1 MNTPNSISARLI
13 PILDVFAANFHQEF
27 SQEHRVASPLGAW
40 CLLAFIAANDENP
53 RKEVI
58 DNLGCSTQEAK
69 EILLTLLKDKPE
81 VVSLA
86 VNSWLNPSI
95 AGSSTFSQWVQDVTD
110 IAKPSIRIPDSK
122 ELNEWVDKKSLGLI
136 TEFPVTINP
145 DDFLALFATVVATD
159 ISWKAPF
166 KVISVEEMTEAWS
179 VKNILLENDANNS
192 YVHDDP
198 TYGKF
203 GVHCGTTAEND
214 LNVYSVIAFD
224 ENVSEETTMAI
235 ARSIAGGWY
244 RKVVNT
250 DLPVGDSYNGTLTV
264 TENPKSFTPDDTVQ
278 SYLPA
283 WKTSNKFDLKDS
295 GLGFEE
301 SISRFS
307 ETGGDVD
314 FKVQQVAVAEYN
326 ALGFKAAALT
336 FGIMARSAMPMY
348 QYENRNVVIRFN
360 RPFAVIA
367 TVNTSDPVWNRVP
380 VFDGW
385 ITEAVEAEVPKKS

>member
-13 PILDVFAANFHQEF
+13 PILDVFSAKFHEKF
-27 SQEHRVASPLGAW
+27 PEKHRVASPLGAW

-53 RKEVI
+53 RKEVT

-69 EILLTLLKDKPE
+69 SILLALLKEKPD

-95 AGSSTFSQWVQDVTD
+95 AGTGTFSTWANDVTD
-110 IAKPSIRIPDSK
+110 IAVPAVRIPEPK
-122 ELNEWVDKKSLGLI
+122 ELNEWVDEKSLGLI

-145 DDFLALFATVVATD
+145 DEFYALFATVVATD

-166 KVISVEEMTEAWS
+166 KVIEAQEMAEAWS
-179 VKNILLENDANNS
+179 VKNILLENDVNNS
-192 YVHDDP
+192 YIHHDP
-198 TYGKF
+198 MYGTF

-224 ENVSEETTMAI
+224 ENLSEAATMAV
-235 ARSIAGGWY
+235 ARSIAAGSY
-244 RKVVNT
+244 RKVAVAE
-250 DLPVGDSYNGTLTV
+250 LPVGDSHNGSLTV

-278 SYLPA
+278 SYIPA
-283 WKTSNKFDLKDS
+283 WKTSNKFDLKES
-295 GLGFEE
+295 GLGFME

-307 ETGGDVD
+307 DTGGDVD

-348 QYENRNVVIRFN
+348 EYKNRNVVIRFN
-360 RPFAVIA
+360 RPFAVVA
-367 TVNTSDPVWNRVP
+367 TVNTSDSTWSRVP

-385 ITEAVEAEVPKKS
+385 VMEAVEAEKPKKS